1 MILTETKIDASF
13 PNSQIIN
20 DRYSSPFRYDRDR
33 FGGGVL
39 IYIRDDVPSK
49 ELSEHTFPVDIERIF
64 IEINLR
70 KTKWLKLGTYRS
82 PNQSIGYFFENVG
95 KALVIYSQKYDKFL
109 LCSDFNS
116 EHTESS
122 LSKFL
127 L

>member
-13 PNSQIIN
+13 PNSQFIN

-39 IYIRDDVPSK
+39 IYIRDDIPSK

>member
-13 PNSQIIN
+13 LNSQIIN

-39 IYIRDDVPSK
+39 IYIRDDIPSK

-95 KALVIYSQKYDKFL
+95 KALVIYSQKYHKFL